1 MYAEIRNKEGK
12 LICRKRF
19 SQKKAAAM
27 QQWISRE
34 FYGMDIKVSFIF

>member
-19 SQKKAAAM
+19 SQNKTAAM

-34 FYGMDIKVSFIF
+34 FRDMDVMVSFIF